1 MKVHNLR
8 EFISLLEN
16 RGQLRRINIPV
27 SSELEITEIADRTVK
42 SGGPALLFENVSG
55 YNVPVVI
62 NLYGSLERMAWA
74 LGVEE
79 LNQLTDKVQKILGML
94 KEPHSGMND
103 KIRT

>member
-79 LNQLTDKVQKILGML
+79 LNQLQIKYK
-94 KEPHSGMND
+94 KY
-103 KIRT
+103 